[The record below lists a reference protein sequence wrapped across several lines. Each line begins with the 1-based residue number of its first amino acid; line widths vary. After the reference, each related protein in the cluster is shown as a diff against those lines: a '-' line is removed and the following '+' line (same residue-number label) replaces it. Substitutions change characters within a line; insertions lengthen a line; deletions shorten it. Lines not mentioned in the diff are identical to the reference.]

1 MEVDALVHLRDGRWG
16 AVEIK
21 MDSKE
26 IDKAAEIFLKLRSL
40 VVKQPVFLMVLTA
53 TDIAYRRPDGVLVVP
68 VGCLKD

>member
-1 MEVDALVHLRDGRWG
+1 LEVDALVHLRDGRWG